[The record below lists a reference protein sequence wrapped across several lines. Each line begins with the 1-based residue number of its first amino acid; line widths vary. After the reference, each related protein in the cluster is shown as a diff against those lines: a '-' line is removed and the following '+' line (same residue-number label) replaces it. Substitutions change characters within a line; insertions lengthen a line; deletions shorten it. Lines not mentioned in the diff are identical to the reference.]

1 MSPKSASRPKDL
13 GQLLNLLTEI
23 RLAHYSCKM
32 ISEFHQLVE
41 KVSQLAELA
50 QALRRENAELRM
62 NLAALSSE
70 NAELAARMQEA
81 QKRVSALL
89 EKIPAVE

>member
-1 MSPKSASRPKDL
+1 
-13 GQLLNLLTEI
+13 
-23 RLAHYSCKM
+23 M